1 MRNIPDRPTISNTW
15 FSVGD
20 DFGEAIEPT
29 ETLGGRALLEGAH
42 TAEDPENL

>member
-15 FSVGD
+15 LSVGD

-29 ETLGGRALLEGAH
+29 GGRALLEGAH